1 MQRIFQHFPSQHYTY
16 TIPYI
21 ETLWNEIIVIL
32 MKTNA
37 IKQSDLLWRT
47 NFYWINKNPL

>member
-1 MQRIFQHFPSQHYTY
+1 MQRIFQHLPNQYHTY

-21 ETLWNEIIVIL
+21 ETLGNEITFIL

-37 IKQSDLLWRT
+37 IKQVIYCEKPI
-47 NFYWINKNPL
+47 FIE